1 MYRIYMASTP
11 GNGASVYLISTAN
24 NQLHIR
30 AYKMPSDYV
39 PVYSGQL
46 LVLPA
51 TGTTG
56 ASSLK
61 LTAASTTIT
70 GITGTMSFMNGIYN
84 TTGSGN
90 LGGWNP
96 YNLFDST
103 NGLGFH
109 SPDTPYSGTDNA
121 YNSTKS
127 VVINGTT
134 VFCEWITVQFPYSFT
149 LTSYTVN
156 ARPGYEFRA
165 PKNFS
170 FSGSND
176 GINWTL
182 INSQT
187 GIITG
192 YNTFTITTNATSY
205 SYYLFNITKCIS
217 NDYLNIGEIIM
228 FGTK

>member
-1 MYRIYMASTP
+1 MSSFLFRVNNGQSQLAKENYLLPPTP
-11 GNGASVYLISTAN
+11 
-24 NQLHIR
+24 
-30 AYKMPSDYV
+30 YV
-39 PVYSGQL
+39 PIYTGQL
-46 LVLPA
+46 LALPS

-56 ASSLK
+56 ASSLN
-61 LTAASTTIT
+61 LTGVSTTIT
-70 GITGTMSFMNGIYN
+70 GITGNQSFMNGTYVTN
-84 TTGSGN
+84 GSGN

-96 YNLFDST
+96 YNLFDGT
-103 NGLGFH
+103 TGLGFH
-109 SPDTPYSGTDNA
+109 SPDTPYGGVDNA

-127 VVINGTT
+127 VIINGST
-134 VFCEWITVQFPYSFT
+134 VFCEWITVQFPYSFA

-156 ARPGYEFRA
+156 ARGGYEGRA

-187 GIITG
+187 NIVTG
-192 YNTFTITTNATSY
+192 YNTFTISSNTNKY
-205 SYYLFNITKCIS
+205 SYYLFSITKCIS

-228 FGTK
+228 LGSK

>member
-1 MYRIYMASTP
+1 MASTP
-11 GNGASVYLISTAN
+11 GNGASVYLISTAK

-46 LVLPA
+46 LVLPS

-70 GITGTMSFMNGIYN
+70 GITGTQSFMNGNYICN
-84 TTGSGN
+84 GSAFGSGWQPFWVFN
-90 LGGWNP
+90 N
-96 YNLFDST
+96 D
-103 NGLGFH
+103 NGSGFH
-109 SPDTPYSGTDNA
+109 SENQIFTGADCA
-121 YNSTKS
+121 YAGSSS
-127 VVINGTT
+127 VVINGVTT
-134 VFCEWITVQFPYSFT
+134 YCEWITIQFPYSFV
-149 LTSYTVN
+149 LTSYTLN
-156 ARPGYEFRA
+156 ARPGYEYRA
-165 PKNFS
+165 AKDFS

-176 GINWTL
+176 DTNWTL

-187 GIITG
+187 GIMSG
-192 YNTFTITTNATSY
+192 YNTFTITTNTKSY
-205 SYYLFNITKCIS
+205 SYYLFSITKIKSQS
-217 NDYLNIGEIIM
+217 NYLNIGEIIM